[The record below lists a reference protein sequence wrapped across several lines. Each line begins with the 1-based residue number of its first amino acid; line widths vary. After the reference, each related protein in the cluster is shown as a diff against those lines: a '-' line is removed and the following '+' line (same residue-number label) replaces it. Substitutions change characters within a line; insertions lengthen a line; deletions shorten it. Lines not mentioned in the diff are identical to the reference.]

1 MITRLALW
9 PRRLVSGARLY
20 RRTPVALRR
29 PEPLPP
35 LYAHGYFAAATLGV
49 IGLGFLVTRRYRVGL
64 GLVAG
69 MLAVGQLVTIAAVV

>member
-1 MITRLALW
+1 MFLALGLLG
-9 PRRLVSGARLY
+9 RRSVTAD
-20 RRTPVALRR
+20 
-29 PEPLPP
+29 PESLPP